1 MGPVSDSQGQVQKA
15 SSTQGTTRKTL
26 PTPGC
31 EKTMCVQCTVF
42 FTRIVTRHALY
53 FFKPSRNPEKEEE
66 KSRGTH

>member
-26 PTPGC
+26 PTPAC
-31 EKTMCVQCTVF
+31 EKKCVYF
-42 FTRIVTRHALY
+42 LRIVTRHALY
-53 FFKPSRNPEKEEE
+53 FVKPSRNPEKEEE